1 MYSQE
6 EGHPVLGL
14 GNESG
19 TVIGTYL
26 HGFFDAPGMAE
37 RFAAQV
43 ESRKRAETEPACQV
57 GEVHDWKRYKE
68 EQYDRLAQLVRS
80 SLDMDKIYEI
90 LGILKKSELDRTGE
104 HR

>member
-1 MYSQE
+1 M
-6 EGHPVLGL
+6 
-14 GNESG
+14 
-19 TVIGTYL
+19 
-26 HGFFDAPGMAE
+26 
-37 RFAAQV
+37 
-43 ESRKRAETEPACQV
+43 

-90 LGILKKSELDRTGE
+90 LGILKTSELDRTGE